1 MYTKFL
7 IIKTTETGKYKVKNG
22 WIETTPSQAD
32 EDRIRV
38 RIVKEKDL
46 GHVLEFDQVKT
57 KKRQLYRWDI
67 PSDCSD

>member
-1 MYTKFL
+1 M
-7 IIKTTETGKYKVKNG
+7 
-22 WIETTPSQAD
+22 TPSQAD